1 MEFDPFW
8 LESSQYRRALSCF
21 GSKGSGARISPLRP
35 MISRVL
41 ASTRLAKKQAATH
54 KQAVGPC
61 ESFPG
66 RCVVPHHWGSHPA
79 GSTRLCSPLPPRA
92 ASHTVELRG
101 PGWVLIDSSGRET
114 SIRPRSG
121 VAHQTNTRTARRRQ
135 PLTRAPPAGRVTWC
149 AASVSKAGINPQKNR
164 DDTRID
170 K

>member
-135 PLTRAPPAGRVTWC
+135 PLTPCTPGGQGYLVCCERFKGGYQPPKKPRRH
-149 AASVSKAGINPQKNR
+149 QNR
-164 DDTRID
+164 
-170 K
+170 